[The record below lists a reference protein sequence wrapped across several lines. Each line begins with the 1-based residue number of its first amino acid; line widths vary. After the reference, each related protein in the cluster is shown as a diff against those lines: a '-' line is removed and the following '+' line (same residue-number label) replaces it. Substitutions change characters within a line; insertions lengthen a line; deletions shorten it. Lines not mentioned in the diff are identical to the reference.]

1 MNKHGYA
8 KWIASLIVLLL
19 LISLVVAIPI
29 ISPPSV
35 STPGTLPG
43 SDKIPI
49 GYSGRPVVAVGPY
62 VPDFLKNE
70 SSGEIWSNIEGF
82 EQGILGELSNLD
94 ISVQSFDLLTN
105 NKDSIDEFF
114 EPEDISGDSF
124 SGTIETSE
132 RETESYIYTGA
143 GERETD
149 SYKRIGSATSNYLNW
164 AQQKSAHVELTYTG
178 ASNVLHA
185 IQLLSDYPSFELRV
199 WQYLNGQWQYLGK
212 ANNAPTTT
220 DKWGSWYPVPYRKY
234 AFQAVWLSG
243 TSAPGR
249 IQFNL
254 YKWEVPSSPT
264 ITSVSPNSAP
274 NTGNVQVTIRGTNF
288 KSGMI
293 AGLVRS
299 GYSAILATNVVLVSS
314 TELRCTLPISG
325 KATGQWTVAV
335 KNNDG
340 SNQANFNNGFTI
352 TSSTP
357 GNPTITSVSPN
368 SAPNT
373 GNVQVTIR
381 GTNFKSG
388 IIAGLVRSGYST
400 IMATNVVLVSSTE
413 LRCTLP
419 ISGKATGQWTV
430 AVKNNDGSNQANLN
444 NGFTITSSTPTDQ
457 QQIING
463 HQTWRSLV
471 GSPSLTWSSTLATQ
485 AQRWAQ
491 YLKTNGLVWQ
501 QSPHSP
507 KDGYYRG
514 ATDGENLGMGWSSG
528 ANTYTYA
535 NAISSWG
542 EEKGCYNHG
551 PFGCARDSCGGCTSS
566 GGWVNMNNIGHYTQ
580 VVWKNTQQI
589 GCALATG
596 VPYHNYPNVDA
607 RTNWNVVVCQYSPG
621 GNIEGQ
627 YAY

>member
-1 MNKHGYA
+1 LCDINKFIYFREQGGIMNKQGYS
-8 KWIASLIVLLL
+8 KWIVPLIVLLL

-35 STPGTLPG
+35 STPGTLTG
-43 SDKIPI
+43 SDKIPSI

-70 SSGEIWSNIEGF
+70 SNSEIWSNIEGF
-82 EQGILGELSNLD
+82 EQGILGESDLD
-94 ISVQSFDLLTN
+94 MSVQSSDLLTIDE
-105 NKDSIDEFF
+105 DSIDEFF
-114 EPEDISGDSF
+114 EPKDISGDSF
-124 SGTIETSE
+124 SGTIVTSE
-132 RETESYIYTGA
+132 RETESNIHTGT
-143 GERETD
+143 GERETE
-149 SYKRIGSATSNYLNW
+149 SYNKIGSATSNYLNW
-164 AQQKSAHVELTYTG
+164 AQQKSTHVEWTYTG

-220 DKWGSWYPVPYRKY
+220 NKWGSWYPVPYRKY

-264 ITSVSPNSAP
+264 ITSVSPNSA
-274 NTGNVQVTIRGTNF
+274 
-288 KSGMI
+288 S
-293 AGLVRS
+293 
-299 GYSAILATNVVLVSS
+299 
-314 TELRCTLPISG
+314 
-325 KATGQWTVAV
+325 
-335 KNNDG
+335 
-340 SNQANFNNGFTI
+340 
-352 TSSTP
+352 
-357 GNPTITSVSPN
+357 
-368 SAPNT
+368 NT

-388 IIAGLVRSGYST
+388 IITGLVRSGYNT
-400 IMATNVVLVSSTE
+400 ILATNVVLVSSTE

-444 NGFTITSSTPTDQ
+444 NGFTISGSTPTDQ

-501 QSPHSP
+501 QSAHSP

-528 ANTYTYA
+528 ANTYTYT

-542 EEKGCYNHG
+542 GEKGCYNHG

-566 GGWVNMNNIGHYTQ
+566 GGWVNMNNIAHYTQ
-580 VVWKNTQQI
+580 VVWKNTQQV

-596 VPYHNYPNVDA
+596 VPYHNYPDVNA